1 VQLDPKFS
9 ANLLTAPRFLSAT
22 KIPVEFVFV
31 DYYRLSNGDYCC
43 RVYSS
48 IPGYTSHRPW
58 SWGVV
63 FDCVRR
69 EKSVNSV
76 AKVKCKMGKQVM
88 AVNRSVAAVMATV

>member
-1 VQLDPKFS
+1 MWITVVEYTQDHFFS
-9 ANLLTAPRFLSAT
+9 
-22 KIPVEFVFV
+22 
-31 DYYRLSNGDYCC
+31 
-43 RVYSS
+43 
-48 IPGYTSHRPW
+48 YTSHRPW